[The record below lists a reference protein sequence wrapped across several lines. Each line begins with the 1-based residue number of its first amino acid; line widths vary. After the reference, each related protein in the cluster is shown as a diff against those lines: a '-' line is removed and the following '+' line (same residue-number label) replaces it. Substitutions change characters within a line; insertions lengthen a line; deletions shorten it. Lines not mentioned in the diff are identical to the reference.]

1 MNGKNAHA
9 GHRERMRKRFLDSG
23 QEGLFDHELLEL
35 LMFYARPVVNTNG
48 IAHALAD
55 EFGNTAKVLSAGS
68 DMLMSV
74 KGVGEAGAAFLKL
87 MYDFGTDYLRN
98 SHSSETLLSNEQ
110 LFTCIAEQFS
120 DSSSDICTILCLSSK
135 YELLRVVTVPTGDIL
150 TGRIS
155 PREMAAIIL
164 RSNASSVC
172 AGINHGYRIP
182 VPDDR
187 DYATVH
193 FFGELLSAVGI
204 SFRDFIIAGGG
215 SFFSMRGSGAFTF

>member
-1 MNGKNAHA
+1 MNGKNTHA
-9 GHRERMRKRFLDSG
+9 GHRERMRKRFLDAG
-23 QEGLFDHELLEL
+23 QDGLFDHELLEL
-35 LMFYARPVVNTNG
+35 IMFYARPVVNTNG

-55 EFGNTAKVLSAGS
+55 EFGNTAKALSAAPDS
-68 DMLMSV
+68 LVKV

-98 SHSSETLLSNEQ
+98 SHSSETLSSNEQ
-110 LFTCIAEQFS
+110 LFRCIAEQFS
-120 DSSSDICTILCLSSK
+120 DSSSDICTILCMSPG
-135 YELLRVVTVPTGDIL
+135 YELLRIVTVPTEDIL
-150 TGRIS
+150 KGRIS

-172 AGINHGYRIP
+172 AGINHGHRLP

-187 DYATVH
+187 DYAAVH

-215 SFFSMRGSGAFTF
+215 SFFSMRSNGAFAF